1 MVKQVN
7 VLIGAVVVTALCA
20 ITTLAI
26 VCYQMFQ
33 VTAEVD
39 TLNAKYLR
47 DTETLERNIESL
59 GAKMDRMIQ
68 HKCQVKYITPVKFQA
83 KRGTCWDF
91 TTLGILEQT
100 YRRQGAEKGWLA
112 QLEYVVFS
120 EHAYGVA
127 VIEYCRSNEG
137 HCPHVRMQSNSTDG
151 GFISWIY
158 FFQPLQN
165 KIVPNSVCPYVE
177 DPTNDHEC
185 QDFHPY
191 LKVNPLK
198 FSVRNMRTMY
208 DIAVIKEH
216 LRINKNAMA
225 WVSILGTVTYYVP
238 CVGSFANTSACNETK
253 CTHCPLDLAYPT
265 KCCVKESRA
274 GWNLDGEFYM
284 HREMEE
290 VGAHA
295 MTLVGYNDNFVS
307 KEGHRGGFIVKNSWG
322 AWHSHTLQYFLHE
335 MSPINE
341 AEICPN
347 SRNPRNWVPGHT
359 VLVCS
364 DLHYCDD
371 KILYELVSVTDGPD
385 GTVVMCFD
393 RRNSSMSDLDSA
405 ISRALSGDSSHECSP
420 PMPLDLYADFF
431 EPISD
436 QIEPNDEDACG
447 YFFFPYAVTEE
458 INKKFG
464 FFWVSDFD
472 IEWDPQSYFANR
484 NRYPQLDYS
493 QIIASTTKAYL
504 PNYPDA
510 LPFFPPED
518 DDPHSGHRFFAV
530 GAGLTAKPA
539 KSKGVRRHH

>member
-1 MVKQVN
+1 
-7 VLIGAVVVTALCA
+7 VLIAAVGITALCA
-20 ITTLAI
+20 IATLVL
-26 VCYQMFQ
+26 VCLQLFR
-33 VTAEVD
+33 VNGEVEA
-39 TLNAKYLR
+39 LNERYLR
-47 DTETLERNIESL
+47 DTVSLELDINSL
-59 GAKMDRMIQ
+59 GAKMDRITQ

-100 YRRQGAEKGWLA
+100 YRRQGAEQGWLKE
-112 QLEYVVFS
+112 LEYVVFS

-127 VIEYCRSNEG
+127 VIEYCRENES
-137 HCPHVRMQSNSTDG
+137 HCPHVRLQSNSTDG

-158 FFQPLQN
+158 FFQPLQS

-185 QDFHPY
+185 DMYHSY
-191 LKVNPLK
+191 LQANPLK
-198 FSVRNMRTMY
+198 FSIKNMRTMY
-208 DIAVIKEH
+208 DIDIIKEH

-238 CVGSFANTSACNETK
+238 CTGSFANTTACNETK
-253 CTHCPLDLAYPT
+253 CTHCPMDLSYPT

-295 MTLVGYNDNFVS
+295 MTLVGYNDNFVT

-322 AWHSHTLQYFLHE
+322 AWHSHTLQYFMNE
-335 MSPINE
+335 MSPLNE

-347 SRNPRNWVPGHT
+347 SRNPRSWTPGHT

-364 DLHYCDD
+364 DTHYCDQNV
-371 KILYELVSVTDGPD
+371 LYELTSLTGGPD
-385 GTVVMCFD
+385 DTVVMCFD
-393 RRNSSMSDLDSA
+393 RRNTTTSGFDFSMA
-405 ISRALSGDSSHECSP
+405 HGFGDAVSNECSP

-431 EPISD
+431 EPISE
-436 QIEPNDEDACG
+436 QIDPNDEDACG
-447 YFFFPYAVTEE
+447 YFFFPYVVAEE

-472 IEWDPQSYFANR
+472 IDWEPQSYVANGKDH
-484 NRYPQLDYS
+484 PTLDYS
-493 QIIASTTKAYL
+493 QITASTTKAYL
-504 PNYPDA
+504 PSYPDA

-518 DDPHSGHRFFAV
+518 DDSTTSHRFYSVEHAPTL
-530 GAGLTAKPA
+530 AHNPPS
-539 KSKGVRRHH
+539 SKRRR